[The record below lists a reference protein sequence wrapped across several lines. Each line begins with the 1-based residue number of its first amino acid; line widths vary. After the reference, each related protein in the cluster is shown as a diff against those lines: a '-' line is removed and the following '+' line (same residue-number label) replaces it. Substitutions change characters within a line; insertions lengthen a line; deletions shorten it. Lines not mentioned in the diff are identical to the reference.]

1 MTETKTAI
9 IPRVIGHRGAA
20 GHAPENTLVS
30 IEKAA
35 ALGVRWVEFDTKISA
50 DGVPVVF
57 HDDKLERTTGVKGDV
72 AKMPLAKLQALDA
85 GTWFGDDFA
94 GEPVPTLG
102 QAMATLARLGLGAN
116 VEIKASPGREA
127 ETGRAVGEVLKSGWP
142 ETLPQPLISS
152 FDAET
157 LAAAG
162 AAAPEFP
169 RAFLVFKIPRD
180 WRARLQ
186 DLGAGALHCQ
196 AKHLTEKKARAVL
209 DRDYALRVFT
219 VNDAALA
226 EKLFGWG
233 VDAVISDYP
242 DRLISL

>member
-1 MTETKTAI
+1 MVETIPTL

-20 GHAPENTLVS
+20 GYAPENTLVS
-30 IEKAA
+30 LEKAA

-57 HDDKLERTTGVKGDV
+57 HDDKLERTTDGRGPV
-72 AKMPLAKLQALDA
+72 AEMPLAELQALDA

-127 ETGRAVGEVLKSGWP
+127 ETGDAVGGVLKSDWP
-142 ETLPQPLISS
+142 ETLPPPLISS

-162 AAAPEFP
+162 AAAAEIP

-180 WRARLQ
+180 WRPRLE
-186 DLGAGALHCQ
+186 DLGSAALHCQ
-196 AKHLTEKKARAVL
+196 AKHLTQKKARAVL
-209 DRDYALRVFT
+209 DGGFQLRVFT
-219 VNDAALA
+219 VNDRAEA

-242 DRLISL
+242 DRLLSL